1 MPTKKTENKDKKP
14 AASPERSRE
23 AKKTVARLG
32 STESKRTKKTAKKAT
47 SKKIDKDESEVSESK
62 KRVRH
67 SYLFA
72 VGRRKKAISRTRL
85 FKKGTGKI
93 IVNEKAYDKYFP
105 TFQLQQFITQ
115 PLEAV
120 GKLKEF
126 DFTIKVQ
133 GGGPMGQA
141 VAVRHG
147 ISRALLVFDQSLRT
161 SLKPHGYLTRDPRRK
176 ERKKPGLKRAR
187 RAGQFSK
194 R

>member
-1 MPTKKTENKDKKP
+1 MPTKKEAIKKP
-14 AASPERSRE
+14 AKKPT
-23 AKKTVARLG
+23 AKKTV
-32 STESKRTKKTAKKAT
+32 KKVAPKKVGE
-47 SKKIDKDESEVSESK
+47 DEPDVSESK

-72 VGRRKKAISRTRL
+72 VGRRKKAVSRTRL
-85 FKKGTGKI
+85 YKKGTGKI
-93 IVNEKAYDKYFP
+93 IVNEKEFNKYFP
-105 TFQLQQFITQ
+105 TFQLQQVITQ

>member
-1 MPTKKTENKDKKP
+1 MPTKKETTNKPAKKP
-14 AASPERSRE
+14 ARPERSRG
-23 AKKTVARLG
+23 AKKT
-32 STESKRTKKTAKKAT
+32 TKKVTPKKV
-47 SKKIDKDESEVSESK
+47 DKDEPDVSESK

-85 FKKGTGKI
+85 YKKGTGKI
-93 IVNEKAYDKYFP
+93 IVNEKAFDKYFP